1 MSLYQ
6 LQRCLFDRVTGSEPA
21 RGGYDL
27 SPDELDAL
35 TRDDIGRLYGM
46 GVHPVLVNAYA
57 RYLGLMRENYREQL
71 QPYALPN
78 ARRARWQSS

>member
-21 RGGYDL
+21 RDGYDL
-27 SPDELDAL
+27 TPSELDAL
-35 TRDDIGRLYGM
+35 TRDDIGSLYGM

-57 RYLGLMRENYREQL
+57 RYLGLMREQYREQL
-71 QPYALPN
+71 RPYAVAN